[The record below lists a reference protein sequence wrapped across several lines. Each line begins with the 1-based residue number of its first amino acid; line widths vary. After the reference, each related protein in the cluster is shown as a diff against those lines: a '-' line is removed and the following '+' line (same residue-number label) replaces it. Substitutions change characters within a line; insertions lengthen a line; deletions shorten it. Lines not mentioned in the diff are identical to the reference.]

1 MATSQQQPRSTA
13 ASDQVQKLAAEALG
27 TFILVTLGCGAA
39 IATGADVTATGLT
52 FGIAVLIS
60 VYAFGRTS
68 GGHFNPAVT
77 LGAAIGGRFPW
88 KQVGAYI
95 ATQVVAAIVAAFVLF
110 VVFQGIPGFS
120 AHNHMGQNGYGDQ
133 SASHIHWWA
142 AFLVELVITAIFVL
156 VILGVTDERNEHPA
170 LAPLAIGLALAAI
183 HFMVIPLTGTSAN
196 PARSIGPA
204 LFAGWDHVVQLWL
217 FILAPLAGGAIGG
230 LLYPVL
236 FGHATEPVPGSGLR
250 FGGRAA
256 VGGAGAGAVGAVPG
270 YGAPDAFQQQWNQDD
285 ATGVPGVTSP
295 AETSPGATS
304 PAETTTRMPSGT
316 GDPTAQPRIIQDGWE
331 WDYAAQQW
339 KPLQDPPEGD
349 TRA

>member
-13 ASDQVQKLAAEALG
+13 ASDQIQKLGAEALG

-39 IATGADVTATGLT
+39 IATGADVTPTGLA

-60 VYAFGRTS
+60 VYAVGRIS

-77 LGAAIGGRFPW
+77 VGAAVGGRFPW
-88 KQVGAYI
+88 KQVPAYVI
-95 ATQVVAAIVAAFVLF
+95 TQVVAAIVAAFVLF
-110 VVFQGIPGFS
+110 VVFQGIPGFDPKG
-120 AHNHMGQNGYGDQ
+120 HMGQNGYGDQ
-133 SASHIHWWA
+133 AASHIHWWA
-142 AFLVELVITAIFVL
+142 AFLVELVITAVFVL
-156 VILGVTDERNEHPA
+156 VILGVTDARNEHPA
-170 LAPLAIGLALAAI
+170 IAPLAIGLALAAI

-204 LFAGWDHVVQLWL
+204 LFAGLDNIAQLWL
-217 FILAPLAGGAIGG
+217 FILAPLAGGVIGG
-230 LLYPVL
+230 LVYPVL
-236 FGHATEPVPGSGLR
+236 FGHATEPVPGSGLH

-256 VGGAGAGAVGAVPG
+256 AVPAAAAVPG
-270 YGAPDAFQQQWNQDD
+270 YGAPDAFQEQWNQEDE
-285 ATGVPGVTSP
+285 ATGVPGV
-295 AETSPGATS
+295 TS

-316 GDPTAQPRIIQDGWE
+316 GDPTAAQPRIIQDGWE

-339 KPLQDPPEGD
+339 KPLQEAPEDD